1 MQSIDPVGSCH
12 AAGDANGPD
21 LIAFQNTY
29 AKLPPRFYAKL
40 PPAPVAKP
48 ELIRVNRR
56 LAAELGIDPER
67 LESPEGVAALA
78 GSSVFE
84 GSEPLAM
91 AYAGHQFGNWVH
103 QLGDGR
109 ALLLGE
115 IVDQGGRQRDLHLK
129 GSGRT
134 PFSRSGDGRA
144 WLGPVLREY
153 VVSEAMH
160 ALGIPTTRALA
171 AVSTGETVYREAA
184 LPGAVFARVASSHVR
199 VGTFQYFYARN
210 DVEALKLLADHVI
223 ARLYPEAR
231 ETDNPPLA
239 LLRSVVRAQ
248 AALVARWMGVGFIHG
263 VMNTDNVSLAGETID
278 FGPCAFMDEYEPR
291 KVFSSIDVA
300 GRYAYSNQ
308 PSIAHWNLAQ
318 LATCLVPLIGDD
330 HAKAVELATGEIN
343 EFGSAFNSEWLSV
356 FGAKLGLSET
366 REGDSELIADFLR
379 TMAEGRAD
387 FTRAFRRLSDLGPEL
402 EGRCALKELFGN
414 PDELD
419 RWLEAWRTRTAA
431 DGPSPNA
438 RRERMLQC
446 NPAIIPRNHR
456 IEQLIAAAVG
466 GDHSMFDDFNEA
478 LSRPYEVRAEHARYM
493 DPPADGEAVVRT
505 FCGT

>member
-1 MQSIDPVGSCH
+1 M
-12 AAGDANGPD
+12 
-21 LIAFQNTY
+21 IAFQNTY

-56 LAAELGIDPER
+56 LATELGIDPDR
-67 LESPEGVAALA
+67 LESQDGVAALA

-109 ALLLGE
+109 AHLLGE
-115 IVDQGGRQRDLHLK
+115 IMDRGGKRRDLHLK

-171 AVSTGETVYREAA
+171 AVSTGEIVYRETA
-184 LPGAVFARVASSHVR
+184 LPGAVLARVASSHVR

-210 DVEALKLLADHVI
+210 DVEALKLLADHVMS
-223 ARLYPEAR
+223 RLYPEAQ

-248 AALVARWMGVGFIHG
+248 AALIARWMGVGFIHG

-318 LATCLVPLIGDD
+318 FATCLVPLIGDD
-330 HAKAVELATGEIN
+330 HAKAVELATEEIN
-343 EFGSAFNSEWLSV
+343 EFGKAFNSEWLSV
-356 FGAKLGLSET
+356 FGAKLGLSEP
-366 REGDSELIADFLR
+366 RDGDAELIADFLR

-387 FTRAFRRLSDLGPEL
+387 FTLAFRRLSDLGPDL
-402 EGRCALKELFGN
+402 EGRCTLEELFEN
-414 PDELD
+414 PDELGH
-419 RWLEAWRTRTAA
+419 WLETWRTRTAA
-431 DGPSPNA
+431 DSLFPNA
-438 RRERMLQC
+438 RRERMRRR

-466 GDHSMFDDFNEA
+466 GDFSMFDDINDA
-478 LSRPYEVRAEHARYM
+478 LSRPYDVRAEHAQYM
-493 DPPADGEAVVRT
+493 NPPADGEAVVRT